1 MLLASSTGLVSGAA
15 VGPFFPHGKPA
26 PGTPILA
33 SSPYPNTTI
42 AGLTVIDT
50 PLVRLAVEYT
60 RNHSTEAVFKHQ
72 MRSWLFGSIIINANE
87 TLKNTVDLEVQ
98 AVGAILHDLG
108 WDTSPNSPVYTYD
121 HRFEVDG
128 AIAARKFIETY
139 GDENWDARRT
149 QLVWDAIALHTTR
162 TISYY
167 KEPEVGLIGMGIAVD
182 YDKAGAGIT
191 IENFNQVVAV
201 YPDDDLKKAT
211 NDTFIYICATKPAQT
226 YGNLTCPTLRMEM
239 PILIICIDNQ
249 LQPWGE
255 RYVANYSTEGNLRID
270 NIFAHL

>member
-1 MLLASSTGLVSGAA
+1 MHFTKNTLMLLASSTGLASGAA
-15 VGPFFPHGKPA
+15 VGPSLPHTKPA

-33 SSPYPNTTI
+33 NAPYPNTTI

-50 PLVRLAVEYT
+50 PIVRLAIEYT

-87 TLKNTVDLEVQ
+87 TLKNTVDIEVQ

-128 AIAARKFIETY
+128 AIASRNFIEKY
-139 GDENWDARRT
+139 GNENWDARRT

-162 TISYY
+162 GISYY
-167 KEPEVGLIGMGIAVD
+167 KEPEVRLVGMGIAVD
-182 YDKAGAGIT
+182 YDKSGPGIT
-191 IENFNQVVAV
+191 VENFNRVISL

-211 NDTFIYICATKPAQT
+211 NDTFIYICATKPAET
-226 YGNLTCPTLRMEM
+226 Y
-239 PILIICIDNQ
+239 DNQ

-255 RYVANYSTEGNLRID
+255 RYVANYSTKGNLRID
-270 NIFAHL
+270 NIFTYL